1 VVEMNEKEKVVEID
15 TQIKE
20 KIGFASI
27 LYDRLYIINKAFDST
42 DKSRVRESLH
52 TCFDNLTPYLDA
64 QSKSKIKK
72 KIKALR
78 EISDKEQFFEEAH
91 ETYQDLLKVLRKQD
105 MLMKEIPTT
114 LG

>member
-1 VVEMNEKEKVVEID
+1 MKGKEKVIEVD

-42 DKSRVRESLH
+42 DKARVREALH

-64 QSKSKIKK
+64 KTEAKMKK
-72 KIKALR
+72 QLL
-78 EISDKEQFFEEAH
+78 ELTHISDKEDFFEVAH
-91 ETYQDLLKVLRKQD
+91 ETYQDILKILQARG
-105 MLMKEIPTT
+105 MLMREIPTI

>member
-1 VVEMNEKEKVVEID
+1 MKKGKDKIVEID

-27 LYDRLYIINKAFDST
+27 LYDRLYVVNKAFDST

-52 TCFDNLTPYLDA
+52 TLFDNLTPYLDA
-64 QSKSKIKK
+64 NTKSKIKK
-72 KIKALR
+72 KLKELR
-78 EISDKEQFFEEAH
+78 NISDKEEFFDDAH
-91 ETYQDLLKVLRKQD
+91 ETYQDILKILRKRE
-105 MLMKEIPTT
+105 MLMKEVPTT

>member
-1 VVEMNEKEKVVEID
+1 MAEEKQKIVEID

-42 DKSRVRESLH
+42 DKNRVRESLH

-64 QSKSKIKK
+64 NQKSKIKK

-78 EISDKEQFFEEAH
+78 GITDKEEFFEKAH
-91 ETYQDLLKVLRKQD
+91 DTYQDLLKILRKKD

>member
-1 VVEMNEKEKVVEID
+1 MMRGREKVVEID

-27 LYDRLYIINKAFDST
+27 LYDRLYVVNKAFDSA
-42 DKSRVRESLH
+42 DKARVRESLH
-52 TCFDNLTPYLDA
+52 TCYDNLTPYLDS
-64 QSKSKIKK
+64 QSKTKIKK

-78 EISDKEQFFEEAH
+78 SITDKDTFFEEAH
-91 ETYQDLLKVLRKQD
+91 ETYQDLLKVLRKKN

>member
-1 VVEMNEKEKVVEID
+1 MKDKEKVVELD

-64 QSKSKIKK
+64 QSKTKIKK
-72 KIKALR
+72 KLKGLR
-78 EISDKEQFFEEAH
+78 KISDKDEFFDEAH
-91 ETYQDLLKVLRKQD
+91 ETYQALLKVLRKRN
-105 MLMKEIPTT
+105 MLMKEIPIT

>member
-1 VVEMNEKEKVVEID
+1 MKKDKERVVEID

-27 LYDRLYIINKAFDST
+27 LYDRLYVVNKAFDST
-42 DKSRVRESLH
+42 DKARVRESLH
-52 TCFDNLTPYLDA
+52 TCFDNLTPYLDR

-78 EISDKEQFFEEAH
+78 NISDKDQFFEEAH
-91 ETYQDLLKVLRKQD
+91 ETYQDLLKILRKRD

>member
-1 VVEMNEKEKVVEID
+1 MKDKEKTIEID

-27 LYDRLYIINKAFDST
+27 LYDRLYVINKAFDST
-42 DKSRVRESLH
+42 DKTRVRESLH

-64 QSKSKIKK
+64 DTKSKMNKK
-72 KIKALR
+72 LEALR
-78 EISDKEQFFEEAH
+78 NISDKEEFFKEAH
-91 ETYQDLLKVLRKQD
+91 KTHQKLLKILRKRD

>member
-1 VVEMNEKEKVVEID
+1 MNKGKEKVVEID

-27 LYDRLYIINKAFDST
+27 LYDRLYVINKAFDST
-42 DKSRVRESLH
+42 DKSRVMESLN
-52 TCFDNLTPYLDA
+52 TCFVNLTPYLNADA
-64 QSKSKIKK
+64 KSKIKK

-78 EISDKEQFFEEAH
+78 NISDKKQFFEEAY
-91 ETYQDLLKVLRKQD
+91 EVYEALLKVLRKKD

>member
-1 VVEMNEKEKVVEID
+1 MMRGREKVVEVD

-27 LYDRLYIINKAFDST
+27 LYDRLYVVNKAFDST
-42 DKSRVRESLH
+42 DKARVKESLH
-52 TCFDNLTPYLDA
+52 TCYDNLTPYLDS
-64 QSKSKIKK
+64 QSKTKINKK
-72 KIKALR
+72 L
-78 EISDKEQFFEEAH
+78 EGLENISDKKEFFKEAH
-91 ETYQDLLKVLRKQD
+91 KTYQDLLKVLRKKN

>member
-1 VVEMNEKEKVVEID
+1 MAEKSKERAVEID

-42 DKSRVRESLH
+42 DKARVRESLH
-52 TCFDNLTPYLDA
+52 TCFDNLTPYLDTNT
-64 QSKSKIKK
+64 KSKIKK
-72 KIKALR
+72 KIKTLR
-78 EISDKEQFFEEAH
+78 DISDKEEFFEEAH
-91 ETYQDLLKVLRKQD
+91 ETYQELLKVLRKRD

>member
-1 VVEMNEKEKVVEID
+1 MDKKEKAIEID

-27 LYDRLYIINKAFDST
+27 LYDRLYVINKAFDST
-42 DKSRVRESLH
+42 DKSKVRESLH
-52 TCFDNLTPYLDA
+52 TCFDNLTPYLDT
-64 QSKSKIKK
+64 QQKSKIKK

-78 EISDKEQFFEEAH
+78 HMDDKEEFFEEAH
-91 ETYQDLLKVLRKQD
+91 ETYQDLLKILRKRD
-105 MLMKEIPTT
+105 MLMKEIPST